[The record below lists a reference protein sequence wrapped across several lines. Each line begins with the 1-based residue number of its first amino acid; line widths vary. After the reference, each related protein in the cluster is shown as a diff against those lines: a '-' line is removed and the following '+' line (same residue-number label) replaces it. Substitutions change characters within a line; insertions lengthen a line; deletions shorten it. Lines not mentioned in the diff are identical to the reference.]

1 MSLIQKLS
9 SSILLRR
16 EALLEIISLL
26 AVFGSF
32 LEITAG
38 IWDATSH
45 ILRQPELF
53 WTIQHVAVYTGVA
66 MIAGSGIL
74 GAIFLITKKV
84 TGNLKR
90 GLQIIIIG
98 SALQVS
104 AGYAD
109 SLSHDLF
116 GIDGLVSWSHQPL
129 EIGLLLSALGGFLIM
144 TVMKNQK
151 FKKLLPV
158 SILTLIFSISWLGF
172 NLSLIFASPVLCTL
186 VYEIFSSGCAVL

>member
-26 AVFGSF
+26 AVLGSF
-32 LEITAG
+32 LEITGG

-45 ILRQPELF
+45 ILREPELF

-66 MIAGSGIL
+66 MIAISGIL

-84 TGNLKR
+84 DGNLKR

-144 TVMKNQK
+144 IVIKNQK

>member
-26 AVFGSF
+26 AVFGSL
-32 LEITAG
+32 LEITGG

-45 ILRQPELF
+45 ILREPELF

-66 MIAGSGIL
+66 MIAISGIL

-84 TGNLKR
+84 DGNLKR

-144 TVMKNQK
+144 TVIKNQK

>member
-26 AVFGSF
+26 AVLGSF
-32 LEITAG
+32 LEITGG

-45 ILRQPELF
+45 ILREPELF

-66 MIAGSGIL
+66 MIASSGIL
-74 GAIFLITKKV
+74 GTIFLITKKV
-84 TGNLKR
+84 TGNLER

-144 TVMKNQK
+144 IVIKNQK

>member
-16 EALLEIISLL
+16 QTLLEIISLL
-26 AVFGSF
+26 AVFGSL
-32 LEITAG
+32 LEITGG

-45 ILRQPELF
+45 ILREPELF
-53 WTIQHVAVYTGVA
+53 WTIQHVAVYAGVA
-66 MIAGSGIL
+66 MITISGIL

-84 TGNLKR
+84 DVNLKR

>member
-16 EALLEIISLL
+16 ETLLEIISLL
-26 AVFGSF
+26 AVFGSL

-45 ILRQPELF
+45 ILREPELF

-66 MIAGSGIL
+66 MIVGSGIL

-144 TVMKNQK
+144 TVMKTQK

>member
-16 EALLEIISLL
+16 QTLLEIISLL
-26 AVFGSF
+26 AVFGSL
-32 LEITAG
+32 LEITGG

-45 ILRQPELF
+45 ILREPELF

-74 GAIFLITKKV
+74 GTIFLITKKV

-98 SALQVS
+98 SALQIS

-129 EIGLLLSALGGFLIM
+129 EIGLLLSSLGGFLIM

-151 FKKLLPV
+151 LKKLLPV

-172 NLSLIFASPVLCTL
+172 NLSLIFASSVLCTL

>member
-16 EALLEIISLL
+16 QTLLEIISLL
-26 AVFGSF
+26 AVFGS
-32 LEITAG
+32 LIEITGG

-45 ILRQPELF
+45 ILREPELF

-74 GAIFLITKKV
+74 GTIFLITKKV
-84 TGNLKR
+84 DGNLKR

-98 SALQVS
+98 SVLQVS

-172 NLSLIFASPVLCTL
+172 NLSLIFASPVLCIL

>member
-45 ILRQPELF
+45 ILREPELF

-66 MIAGSGIL
+66 MIASSGIL

-84 TGNLKR
+84 DGNLKR

>member
-26 AVFGSF
+26 AVLGSF
-32 LEITAG
+32 LEITGG

-45 ILRQPELF
+45 ILREPELF

-66 MIAGSGIL
+66 MIASSGIL

-84 TGNLKR
+84 TGDLKR

-144 TVMKNQK
+144 IVIKNQK

>member
-16 EALLEIISLL
+16 QTLLEIISLL

-32 LEITAG
+32 LEITGG

-45 ILRQPELF
+45 ILREPELF

-98 SALQVS
+98 STLQVS

>member
-1 MSLIQKLS
+1 
-9 SSILLRR
+9 
-16 EALLEIISLL
+16 
-26 AVFGSF
+26 VFGSF

-45 ILRQPELF
+45 ILREPELF

-74 GAIFLITKKV
+74 GTIFLITKKV

>member
-16 EALLEIISLL
+16 ETLLEIISLL

-32 LEITAG
+32 LEITGG

-45 ILRQPELF
+45 ILREPELF

-66 MIAGSGIL
+66 MIASSGIL

>member
-45 ILRQPELF
+45 ILREPELF

-98 SALQVS
+98 SVLQVS

>member
-9 SSILLRR
+9 SSILLKKQT
-16 EALLEIISLL
+16 LLEIISIL
-26 AVFGSF
+26 AVFGSL
-32 LEITAG
+32 LEITGG

-45 ILRQPELF
+45 ILREPELF

-66 MIAGSGIL
+66 MIASSGIL
-74 GAIFLITKKV
+74 GSIFLITKKV
-84 TGNLKR
+84 GGNLKI

-144 TVMKNQK
+144 TAMKNQK
-151 FKKLLPV
+151 FKKLLPI

-172 NLSLIFASPVLCTL
+172 NLSLLFASPVLCIL

>member
-16 EALLEIISLL
+16 QTLLEIISLL
-26 AVFGSF
+26 AVFGSL
-32 LEITAG
+32 LEITGG

-45 ILRQPELF
+45 ILREPELF

-66 MIAGSGIL
+66 MIASSGIL

-84 TGNLKR
+84 TGNLER

-144 TVMKNQK
+144 TIMKNQK

>member
-16 EALLEIISLL
+16 QTLLEIISLL
-26 AVFGSF
+26 AVFGSL
-32 LEITAG
+32 LEITGG

-45 ILRQPELF
+45 ILREPELF
-53 WTIQHVAVYTGVA
+53 WTIQHVSVYTGVA
-66 MIAGSGIL
+66 MIASSGIL
-74 GAIFLITKKV
+74 GTIFLITKKV

-98 SALQVS
+98 SVLQVS

-151 FKKLLPV
+151 LKKLLPV

>member
-16 EALLEIISLL
+16 ETLLEIISLL

-32 LEITAG
+32 LEITGG

-45 ILRQPELF
+45 ILREPELF

>member
-9 SSILLRR
+9 SSILIRR

-38 IWDATSH
+38 MWDATSH
-45 ILRQPELF
+45 ILREPESF

-151 FKKLLPV
+151 FKKLLPDKELRG
-158 SILTLIFSISWLGF
+158 III
-172 NLSLIFASPVLCTL
+172 
-186 VYEIFSSGCAVL
+186 

>member
-45 ILRQPELF
+45 ILREPELF

-84 TGNLKR
+84 TGNLQR

>member
-9 SSILLRR
+9 YSILFRR
-16 EALLEIISLL
+16 QALLEIISLL
-26 AVFGSF
+26 AVFGSL
-32 LEITAG
+32 LEITG
-38 IWDATSH
+38 GVWDATSH
-45 ILRQPELF
+45 ILREPELF

-66 MIAGSGIL
+66 MIASSGIL
-74 GAIFLITKKV
+74 GTIFLITKKV

-98 SALQVS
+98 SVLQVS

-144 TVMKNQK
+144 IVIKNQK

>member
-16 EALLEIISLL
+16 QTLLEIISLL
-26 AVFGSF
+26 AVFGSL
-32 LEITAG
+32 LEITGG

-45 ILRQPELF
+45 ILREPELF

-66 MIAGSGIL
+66 MIASSGIL
-74 GAIFLITKKV
+74 CSIFLITKKV
-84 TGNLKR
+84 DGNLKR

-158 SILTLIFSISWLGF
+158 SILTLIFSISWLEF

>member
-16 EALLEIISLL
+16 QAILEIISLL
-26 AVFGSF
+26 AVFGSL
-32 LEITAG
+32 LEITGG

-45 ILRQPELF
+45 ILREPELF

-66 MIAGSGIL
+66 MIAGSGML
-74 GAIFLITKKV
+74 GTIFLITKKV

>member
-16 EALLEIISLL
+16 ETLLEIISLL

-32 LEITAG
+32 LEITGG

-45 ILRQPELF
+45 ILREPELF
-53 WTIQHVAVYTGVA
+53 WTIQHVSVYTGVA
-66 MIAGSGIL
+66 MIASSGIL
-74 GAIFLITKKV
+74 GTIFLITKKV

-98 SALQVS
+98 SVLQVS

-151 FKKLLPV
+151 FNKLLPV

>member
-16 EALLEIISLL
+16 QALLEIISLL
-26 AVFGSF
+26 AVFGSL
-32 LEITAG
+32 LEITGG

-45 ILRQPELF
+45 ILREPELF

-66 MIAGSGIL
+66 MIASSGIL

-84 TGNLKR
+84 DGNLKR

-98 SALQVS
+98 SVLQVS

>member
-16 EALLEIISLL
+16 QTLLEIISLL
-26 AVFGSF
+26 AVFGSL
-32 LEITAG
+32 LEITGG

-45 ILRQPELF
+45 ILREPELF

-66 MIAGSGIL
+66 MIASSGIL

-98 SALQVS
+98 SVLQVS

-144 TVMKNQK
+144 TVIKNQK

>member
-9 SSILLRR
+9 SSILIRR

-38 IWDATSH
+38 MWDATSH
-45 ILRQPELF
+45 ILREPESF

>member
-16 EALLEIISLL
+16 QILLEIISLL
-26 AVFGSF
+26 AVFGSL
-32 LEITAG
+32 LEITGG

-45 ILRQPELF
+45 ILREPELF
-53 WTIQHVAVYTGVA
+53 WTIQHVSVYTGVA
-66 MIAGSGIL
+66 MIASSGIL
-74 GAIFLITKKV
+74 GSIFLITKKV

-90 GLQIIIIG
+90 GLQLIIIG

-109 SLSHDLF
+109 SISHDLF

-144 TVMKNQK
+144 TVMKNQR
-151 FKKLLPV
+151 FKKLLPI

-172 NLSLIFASPVLCTL
+172 NLTIIFASPILCIL

>member
-16 EALLEIISLL
+16 ETLLEIISLL

-32 LEITAG
+32 LEITGG

-45 ILRQPELF
+45 ILREPELF

-129 EIGLLLSALGGFLIM
+129 EIGLLLSSLGGFLIM

>member
-16 EALLEIISLL
+16 ETLLEIISLL

-45 ILRQPELF
+45 ILREPELF

-74 GAIFLITKKV
+74 GTIFLITKKV

-98 SALQVS
+98 SALQIS

-116 GIDGLVSWSHQPL
+116 GMDGLVSWSHQPL

-151 FKKLLPV
+151 LKKLLPV

>member
-16 EALLEIISLL
+16 QTLLEIISLL
-26 AVFGSF
+26 AVFGSL
-32 LEITAG
+32 LEITGG

-45 ILRQPELF
+45 ILREPELF

-66 MIAGSGIL
+66 MIASSGIL

-144 TVMKNQK
+144 TVIKNQK

>member
-45 ILRQPELF
+45 ILREPELF

-84 TGNLKR
+84 TGNLKI

>member
-16 EALLEIISLL
+16 QTLLEIISLL
-26 AVFGSF
+26 AVFGSL
-32 LEITAG
+32 LEITGG

-45 ILRQPELF
+45 ILREPELF

-66 MIAGSGIL
+66 MIASSGIL
-74 GAIFLITKKV
+74 GTIFLITKKV

-98 SALQVS
+98 SVLQVS

-144 TVMKNQK
+144 TVIKNQK

>member
-16 EALLEIISLL
+16 ETLLEIISLL

-32 LEITAG
+32 LEITGG

-45 ILRQPELF
+45 ILREPELF

-84 TGNLKR
+84 DGNLKR

-98 SALQVS
+98 SALQIS

-151 FKKLLPV
+151 FNKLLPV